1 VILVKR
7 RNFVITTL
15 LILLLF
21 TISAQAVEMRGIR
34 ATPILTFDGT
44 TAQCYGNCK
53 GGTSTDTVDATIT
66 LYQGTTYLDSWSD
79 SGKGSLSVSGEYKV
93 QRGKTYK
100 LVLSYSVNGVEKPSV
115 TVTNTCR

>member
-1 VILVKR
+1 MKKR
-7 RNFVITTL
+7 YFML
-15 LILLLF
+15 AILLVFCLF
-21 TISAQAVEMRGIR
+21 PISTQAVEMRVVR
-34 ATPILTFDGT
+34 AIPSLSFDGT
-44 TAQCYGNCK
+44 TAQCYASCK
-53 GGTSTDTVDATIT
+53 GGNSTDTVDATIT
-66 LYQGTTYLDSWSD
+66 LYQGSTYLDSWSD

>member
-1 VILVKR
+1 MKR
-7 RNFVITTL
+7 RNFVIATL

-44 TAQCYGNCK
+44 TAQCYGSCK
-53 GGTSTDTVDATIT
+53 GGTYTDTVDATLT
-66 LYQGTTYLDSWSD
+66 LYQGSTYLDSWSN
-79 SGKGSLSVSGEYKV
+79 SGEGYLSVSGEHKV

-100 LVLSYSVNGVEKPSV
+100 LVLSYSVNGVEKPPV
-115 TVTNTCR
+115 TVTNTCK

>member
-1 VILVKR
+1 MKR

-34 ATPILTFDGT
+34 ATPILTFDGS
-44 TAQCYGNCK
+44 CK